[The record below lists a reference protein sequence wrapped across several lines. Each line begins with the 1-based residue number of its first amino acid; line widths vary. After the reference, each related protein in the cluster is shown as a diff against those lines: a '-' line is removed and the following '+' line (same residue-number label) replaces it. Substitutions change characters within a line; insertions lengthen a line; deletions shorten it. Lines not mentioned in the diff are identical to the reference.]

1 LPARLQRY
9 LGADMLLDLLPV
21 LVEPEKTVRE
31 YLVKFRV
38 SN

>member
-21 LVEPEKTVRE
+21 LAEPEKTVE
-31 YLVKFRV
+31 
-38 SN
+38 NI